1 MSAPVAYGSFWARG
15 RVRAAAEA
23 YTTVTATLDLSH
35 ICSHSCSLWQ
45 QWILNP
51 LSEARD
57 RTCILKEANWM
68 RNLLSHSGN
77 CRLSLPSRLN
87 TVNSR
92 YYHYPHFTGKEAEAK
107 RSSNLLSLTQQVRPC
122 GSGPPVLFIYLLL
135 FRATPMAYGGSQARG
150 RIGATATGLCH
161 NLRNAGS

>member
-1 MSAPVAYGSFWARG
+1 MEVSGPGVESELQLRPTPQSRQHWIWATSVAI
-15 RVRAAAEA
+15 AAA
-23 YTTVTATLDLSH
+23 
-35 ICSHSCSLWQ
+35 CGNNGSLTHWVRPEIEPASSRKQ
-45 QWILNP
+45 
-51 LSEARD
+51 
-57 RTCILKEANWM
+57 NWM
-68 RNLLSHSGN
+68 RDLLSHSGN

-87 TVNSR
+87 TVSSR

-150 RIGATATGLCH
+150 RVGATATGLCH